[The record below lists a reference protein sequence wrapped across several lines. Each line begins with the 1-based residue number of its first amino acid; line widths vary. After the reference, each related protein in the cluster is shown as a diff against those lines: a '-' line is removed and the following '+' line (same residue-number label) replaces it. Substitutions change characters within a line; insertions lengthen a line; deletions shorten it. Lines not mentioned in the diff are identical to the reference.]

1 MKRIYSEAI
10 KYELVNR
17 YQNGE
22 SVTDICL
29 QADVPKST
37 FYSWLK
43 PYTATYTKTGQ
54 IVSAAESAKMKTRIK
69 KLEQIIEVLKKVNCT
84 VSSPLKE
91 RLNELALLHGEYSV
105 HALCE
110 ALEVPRGTFYNHVFR
125 NKRENNTYRIRR
137 DLLSEKIKQIFE
149 ESNQIYG
156 AKKIK
161 AILTE
166 RGEATSDEMV
176 SRLMQEMNLSSVRPD
191 AKKNYIRLNYK
202 KKKDSLQKHFSAPY
216 PNSIWVSDVTIFNLD
231 SKSYYICVIL
241 DLYSR
246 KVIAYKIS
254 RKNSTQLISGTFRLA
269 YADRRP
275 EDGLTFHSDRGTQYT
290 SHSFQALLKKCH
302 VNQSFS
308 PSGKPC
314 HNAVMESFFSS
325 MKKEELYRANY
336 HSANELKER
345 LKHYM
350 DFYNNE
356 RPHSTLSYRS
366 PNTHERLFYERSFQK

>member
-1 MKRIYSEAI
+1 MKRMYDEAI
-10 KYELVNR
+10 KYELVKR

-69 KLEQIIEVLKKVNCT
+69 KMEQIIEVLKKVNCT

-91 RLNELALLHGEYSV
+91 RLDELTLLHGEYSV

-125 NKRENNTYRIRR
+125 NKRENNTCRIRR

-161 AILTE
+161 AILTG
-166 RGEATSDEMV
+166 RGEVVSDEMV
-176 SRLMQEMNLSSVRPD
+176 SRLMKEMNLSSVRPD
-191 AKKNYIRLNYK
+191 ANKNYIRLNHK
-202 KKKDSLQKHFSAPY
+202 KNKDSLQKHFSTTA
-216 PNSIWVSDVTIFNLD
+216 PNSVWVSDVTLFNIE
-231 SKSYYICVIL
+231 SKAYYICVIL

-246 KVIAYKIS
+246 KVIAHKIS

-275 EDGLTFHSDRGTQYT
+275 ELGLTFHSDRGTQYT
-290 SHSFQALLKKCH
+290 SHSFQSLLKKCNI
-302 VNQSFS
+302 NQSFS

-325 MKKEELYRANY
+325 MKRKNSTAQTIIQQTNSRRE
-336 HSANELKER
+336 SSITW
-345 LKHYM
+345 
-350 DFYNNE
+350 FYIIMNVHIL
-356 RPHSTLSYRS
+356 R
-366 PNTHERLFYERSFQK
+366 